1 MFGIGPLELIA
12 IAVLALI
19 LLGPERFPEL
29 ARGAGKAMGEFWSM
43 RDEVTREIMLSLEEP
58 AVSKV
63 PTPADGAGTA
73 ESRIADQPAGA
84 AEPAPDA
91 DTRAA

>member
-43 RDEVTREIMLSLEEP
+43 RDEVTREMMLSLEEP

-63 PTPADGAGTA
+63 PTPADGAV
-73 ESRIADQPAGA
+73 ESRSADQPAGA